1 VVDNDAP
8 FLGDGTV
15 SSQATY
21 AYDQIAARHRQAD
34 HARLASE
41 ARAAGRRARAPRP
54 RRARQRGIWFPG
66 RPLNLPA

>member
-1 VVDNDAP
+1 V
-8 FLGDGTV
+8 T
-15 SSQATY
+15 SQGTY
-21 AYDQIAARHRQAD
+21 AYDQIHIRHRQAD

-41 ARAAGRRARAPRP
+41 ARAASREPRVPRP